1 MNSVIKVLCVL
12 YISNTEQG
20 FLKMLTIAHEYTWNK
35 LLFKHSE
42 C

>member
-20 FLKMLTIAHEYTWNK
+20 FLKMLTIAHKYTWNK